1 MYYIAGITPVVS
13 GGQTTTPS
21 IRTGNDLN
29 FDIGST
35 HPITVSSAS
44 ESSTVG
50 FSTCTTEN
58 NISASTESHEL
69 LVARLPQGQHDYKEQ
84 GRSLIIVIL
93 AHQIKKSIELNVSC
107 HKCACVSYTSKH

>member
-1 MYYIAGITPVVS
+1 VAVS
-13 GGQTTTPS
+13 FKPS

-35 HPITVSSAS
+35 HPIAVRSAS

-69 LVARLPQGQHDYKEQ
+69 LVVRFPQEQHDYKEQ
-84 GRSLIIVIL
+84 DRSLIIKAVCL
-93 AHQIKKSIELNVSC
+93 QSNQVVVYC
-107 HKCACVSYTSKH
+107 P